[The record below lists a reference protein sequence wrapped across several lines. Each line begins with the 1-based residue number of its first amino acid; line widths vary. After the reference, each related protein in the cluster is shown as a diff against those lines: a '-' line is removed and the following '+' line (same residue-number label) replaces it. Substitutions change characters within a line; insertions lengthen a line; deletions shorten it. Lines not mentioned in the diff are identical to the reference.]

1 MWSWWVLLIC
11 DMLIPVMMLLFGR
24 IMYKSAPKNIN
35 YIFGYRTSRS
45 TKNQDTWQFAHKH
58 CGSLWWK
65 IGLIMLIP
73 TVLVHIPF
81 YNSSEN
87 TIGMLAT
94 IIMIVQVAV
103 LIFSIIPTE
112 IALKKTFNDDGSRKV
127 SNINVNYSELKLH
140 LQDDEWT
147 FEYTDHD
154 RPTARAIVFDDEGY
168 FYFVQ
173 AVRDDVFCKGAVIE
187 TAGGGV
193 EPQEDLVTAVK
204 RECLEELGANVE
216 VLCKIGVV
224 EDYYNL
230 IHRHNIN
237 NYYLCKA
244 VSFGDKSLTQQEKE
258 SFHLTTLKLTYQEA
272 LAQYNKCSATR
283 LGRLIANREIPI
295 LKRAKEILEKGKI
308 QK

>member
-1 MWSWWVLLIC
+1 
-11 DMLIPVMMLLFGR
+11 MMLLFGR

-81 YNSSEN
+81 YNSNKN

-103 LIFSIIPTE
+103 LILSIIPTE
-112 IALKKTFNDDGSRKV
+112 IALKKTFNDDGTRKV

-187 TAGGGV
+187 TAG
-193 EPQEDLVTAVK
+193 
-204 RECLEELGANVE
+204 
-216 VLCKIGVV
+216 VLMGP
-224 EDYYNL
+224 ESHL
-230 IHRHNIN
+230 I
-237 NYYLCKA
+237 
-244 VSFGDKSLTQQEKE
+244 S
-258 SFHLTTLKLTYQEA
+258 
-272 LAQYNKCSATR
+272 
-283 LGRLIANREIPI
+283 GRLQMSSPYRKAGRPDRP
-295 LKRAKEILEKGKI
+295 LLRAETM
-308 QK
+308 